1 MSDRSSPNDQLTP
14 EITTTRSHRDEMCY
28 FLDEATLSLKHFGPR
43 AVMLGDIREPSPSTS
58 VVRERGQM
66 RASEYSRQVPER
78 QPSMPRAS
86 TSSISAGASY
96 SGPSTRRFVSPPGRS
111 GRSRRYDRGGAA
123 LKYNFTPE
131 ETRVY
136 EAFIRL
142 LSNFE
147 ADEMFDIISDVLKDA
162 KSHFAGQ

>member
-14 EITTTRSHRDEMCY
+14 EITTTRSHKDEVCY
-28 FLDEATLSLKHFGPR
+28 FLNEATLSFKHFGPR
-43 AVMLGDIREPSPSTS
+43 AIMLGDLREPSPSAS
-58 VVRERGQM
+58 VARSREQG
-66 RASEYSRQVPER
+66 RASEYSRQAPER
-78 QPSMPRAS
+78 QSSMPRMSAS
-86 TSSISAGASY
+86 GVSSVTSY
-96 SGPSTRRFVSPPGRS
+96 SGPSTRRFVSPQGRT
-111 GRSRRYDRGGAA
+111 GRSRRLERSGAA